1 MRTLNI
7 VRLSVATIIPFGLL
21 VTNGADGK
29 ARNSQSPDSTQP
41 NVSNDRAKQA
51 PPPAAASQPK
61 NIAAPEVVPVTP
73 APSIVQANS
82 LPVVQVPKHPHLSQT
97 LSIAKAPIATNRI
110 APSSRPENLNF
121 SWDSII
127 ERSAGI
133 RLAPTISL
141 KKATESATTT
151 TSSEESSAQKTSA
164 ETTAETVTTPAPI
177 APEPIAEAAPEA
189 APEPKAEVTP
199 ETAPEPAVESA
210 AATTPEVATAPAPIE
225 ESSADTI
232 ATSELTQNETNEAPA
247 VGEATS
253 DTAIAAQA
261 NPASSVAPAT
271 PAVAES
277 AETPTTEQTQT
288 AISNATAPSLPSEPE
303 MASAPIAPVLTAL
316 NPTIPSPE
324 TSAPI
329 QSAQVRPFNST
340 SSVATPVNTAVTRS
354 AVLAQTNLSQVDE
367 RYALGPGDTLRIDVF
382 NVPEYSGEYRVLA
395 DGSLNLPVVGSV
407 PIAGQTL
414 QQAQETIAA
423 QYSRELRNIRITVS
437 LLNARPLQVGVV
449 GEVGQPGL
457 YTLGLT
463 GNSQFPTVAQ
473 AIQTAGGATQSADLR
488 EVVIRRTRGATPQ
501 EIKVNLWELLQNGD
515 LSQNLALRDGDTVMV
530 RPRAE
535 IDLAETSQLA
545 ASNLATNTA
554 EVVDI
559 ALVGEVAR
567 PGAYKLGAEGATSR
581 PTLTEAIQAAG
592 GITSLADIRQVQV
605 RRQTRSGTEQT
616 FKVDLWQVVQAGD
629 LNQDVI
635 LQRGDRIV
643 IPTAQALTREES
655 VRLAA
660 SNIAPSQIRVSVVG
674 EVEKAGTIEIPS
686 GSTLNQALLSAGGLN
701 RRGRRTVALIR
712 LNPNG
717 SLTRQEIKV
726 DLRDGSNEAANP
738 LLQNNDIVVVGR
750 TGFASFSDTL
760 SDVLNPLF
768 RLLPLTGL
776 F

>member
-1 MRTLNI
+1 MRTINI

-29 ARNSQSPDSTQP
+29 ARNSQSPVSPQP
-41 NVSNDRAKQA
+41 DVNTNRAKPTSPSA
-51 PPPAAASQPK
+51 GASKPK
-61 NIAAPEVVPVTP
+61 NIAAPEVVPVAP
-73 APSIVQANS
+73 APAMIQANS
-82 LPVVQVPKHPHLSQT
+82 LPVLQVPKYPQLSQT
-97 LSIAKAPIATNRI
+97 LSVAKAPRATSSL
-110 APSSRPENLNF
+110 APSSQPENLNF

-133 RLAPTISL
+133 RLSPISL
-141 KKATESATTT
+141 KKASESAAATPATPATTT
-151 TSSEESSAQKTSA
+151 TPSQESSAPETPSD
-164 ETTAETVTTPAPI
+164 TTAETATAPEPI
-177 APEPIAEAAPEA
+177 APEPLAEATPEA
-189 APEPKAEVTP
+189 ATSPTPPTEESPSDSIAIPELVKDEASQASAVSE
-199 ETAPEPAVESA
+199 APA
-210 AATTPEVATAPAPIE
+210 AATMI
-225 ESSADTI
+225 
-232 ATSELTQNETNEAPA
+232 
-247 VGEATS
+247 
-253 DTAIAAQA
+253 AQA
-261 NPASSVAPAT
+261 NSDASVAPAP
-271 PAVAES
+271 PALAES
-277 AETPTTEQTQT
+277 TAAPTTELAQ
-288 AISNATAPSLPSEPE
+288 AENPDATVPNLTSEPE
-303 MASAPIAPVLTAL
+303 VASAPIAPSFTAL

-329 QSAQVRPFNST
+329 QSAQVRSANST
-340 SSVATPVNTAVTRS
+340 RPVVTPANATVMRPNMLAQSSV
-354 AVLAQTNLSQVDE
+354 SQVDE
-367 RYALGPGDTLRIDVF
+367 RYALGPGDTLRIEVF
-382 NVPEYSGEYRVLA
+382 NVPEYSGEYQVLA
-395 DGSLNLPVVGSV
+395 DGSLNLPAVGSV

-463 GNSQFPTVAQ
+463 GNAQFPTVAQ

-515 LSQNLALRDGDTVMV
+515 LSQNLALRDGDTIMV
-530 RPRAE
+530 RPTAN
-535 IDLAETSQLA
+535 INLAETSQLA

-592 GITSLADIRQVQV
+592 GITSSADIRQVQV

-660 SNIAPSQIRVSVVG
+660 SNITPSQIRVSVVG
-674 EVEKAGTIEIPS
+674 EVENAGTIEIPS

-717 SLTRQEIKV
+717 SLTREEIKV

-738 LLQNNDIVVVGR
+738 LLRNNDIVVVGR